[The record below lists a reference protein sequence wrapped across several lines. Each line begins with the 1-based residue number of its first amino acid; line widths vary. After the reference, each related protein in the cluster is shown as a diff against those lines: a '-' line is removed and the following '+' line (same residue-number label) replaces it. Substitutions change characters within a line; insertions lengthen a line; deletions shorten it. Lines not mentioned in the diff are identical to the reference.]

1 MKGVWGLDTLVIP
14 MVSNILGFKR
24 GFGDAVTLAF
34 VSGNKIMGGLVFHNY
49 DPENGVIEVSTASLS
64 KKWFN
69 RTILRQITAYVF
81 EKCNCHAMVA
91 RTAPDNEPVLRIWRA
106 LGADEVTIPHL
117 RGRGVP
123 EVVFILTDAAWRKS
137 KFSE

>member
-1 MKGVWGLDTLVIP
+1 MRGVWGIDNLVLP
-14 MVSNILGFKR
+14 LVQSILGFSR
-24 GFGDAVTLAF
+24 PFDAAVTLGF
-34 VSGNKIMGGLVFHNY
+34 VDGDKVVGGLVFHNWS
-49 DPENGVIEVSTASLS
+49 PEHGVIEVTAASLS
-64 KKWFN
+64 RKWFK
-69 RTILRQITAYVF
+69 RSILKQATAYVF

-91 RTAPDNEPVLRIWRA
+91 RTAPDNTPVLKIWRA

-123 EVVFILTDAAWRKS
+123 EVVFVLTDAAWRAS